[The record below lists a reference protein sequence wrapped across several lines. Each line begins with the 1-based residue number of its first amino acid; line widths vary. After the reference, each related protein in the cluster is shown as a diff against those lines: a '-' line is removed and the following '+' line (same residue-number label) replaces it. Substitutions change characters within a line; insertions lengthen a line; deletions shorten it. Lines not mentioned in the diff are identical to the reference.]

1 MTVSKICID
10 MKKTGLQI
18 KKLAIKNGYS
28 VKDIQTYLSLSCPQ
42 PVYRWYKGSILPSV
56 DNLLKLSELFG
67 VHMEDLLV
75 KKCVVKHDTEII
87 DYSYLH
93 EEFAKRIMD
102 YASIL
107 AA

>member
-18 KKLAIKNGYS
+18 N
-28 VKDIQTYLSLSCPQ
+28 
-42 PVYRWYKGSILPSV
+42 
-56 DNLLKLSELFG
+56 KLSELFG

>member
-1 MTVSKICID
+1 

-18 KKLAIKNGYS
+18 NKLAIKNGYS

-75 KKCVVKHDTEII
+75 KKYVDNRDIENI

-93 EEFAKRIMD
+93 EEFAKRIMG